1 MIMFPGVLLC
11 FRGVVWYFLPVQLD
25 IGGPRGM
32 SISVSVSHCCL
43 VTVCA
48 IEKQAYAVKEFGV
61 VK

>member
-32 SISVSVSHCCL
+32 SISVSVSHNY
-43 VTVCA
+43 V
-48 IEKQAYAVKEFGV
+48 IV
-61 VK
+61 VL